1 MVFII
6 CIIFAT
12 EMKRMMFLYA
22 FCMVVNMLCGQR
34 TCVVADMFT
43 HIPIGNVRVI
53 ADHYESK
60 AVRTNYKGEFEW
72 VIEK

>member
-1 MVFII
+1 
-6 CIIFAT
+6 
-12 EMKRMMFLYA
+12 MKRMMLLYA
-22 FCMVVNMLCGQR
+22 LCMVANMSCAQR

-43 HIPIGNVRVI
+43 HIPVGNVKVI

>member
-22 FCMVVNMLCGQR
+22 FCMVVNMLYGQR

-43 HIPIGNVRVI
+43 HIPIGM
-53 ADHYESK
+53 
-60 AVRTNYKGEFEW
+60 
-72 VIEK
+72 